1 MIQLQLSLLS
11 NIGLIASLAFSL
23 LLSAHTAVAD
33 EAAET
38 QFSQGMACLRVY
50 NSECAQLALQRI
62 NRQSLYADLLAGN
75 IAASTGDTDSVLP
88 LLLPLQNDAGLRG
101 EARASLHQSLGIAYA
116 AQQQPL
122 KALEQYTLSE
132 AALSEPAAIAAQ
144 QQRTG
149 RLLASLSREDLMQMG
164 SDATD
169 KVMQG
174 WIALALTISDIESRD
189 SVNTRLQQWR
199 AHHREHPAQ
208 PEYAFGIVAVA
219 EPTETAIPSAI
230 DLEGSAAHQRDEA
243 DQETA
248 GQQSASMESA
258 GQLSGLA
265 LTRELDQRHLAASTG
280 LDGDIALLL
289 PYETEG
295 YTAVADAIE
304 RGFIAAHSQ
313 AHGLGKVRTYATS
326 GDALEIRPIY
336 QQALKEGAA
345 MVVGPVTRDEV
356 AALQGDAHPVLTL
369 GLNQNVAAAPPLFH
383 SYGLSIHSEVTQLV
397 RMARDAGMQSATVIV
412 SNSPLAQRISTSFK
426 DQWLAQGGE
435 VRDTIVVDAD
445 STTSPLIPQGTA
457 AGDLYLIAGDE
468 QHARAVRPLMD
479 RATPTFALS
488 HSFSGIL
495 QDPLDADLI
504 GIRFVDIPWLL
515 NPHNPAYQPY
525 KAAAAE
531 LPPGEMQRWFALGVD
546 AYQLLLALQQPEQT
560 LLLSGLTGR
569 ITRNPQGE
577 LERNLAT
584 GTYTS
589 TGVSA
594 ETLP

>member
-1 MIQLQLSLLS
+1 M
-11 NIGLIASLAFSL
+11 
-23 LLSAHTAVAD
+23 
-33 EAAET
+33 
-38 QFSQGMACLRVY
+38 RVH

-62 NRQSLYADLLAGN
+62 NSQSIYADLLAGN
-75 IAASTGDTDSVLP
+75 IAASTGDTDTILP
-88 LLLPLQNDAGLRG
+88 LLEPLQNHPGLRG
-101 EARASLHQSLGIAYA
+101 AALASLHQSLGIAYA

-149 RLLASLSREDLMQMG
+149 RLLASLSREDLMQMS

-174 WIALALTISDIESRD
+174 WIALALTISDIESD
-189 SVNTRLQQWR
+189 DPVNTRLQQWR
-199 AHHREHPAQ
+199 THHREHPAQ

-219 EPTETAIPSAI
+219 ESTETAIPSAI
-230 DLEGSAAHQRDEA
+230 DLEGSAARQLDEA

-248 GQQSASMESA
+248 SQQSARTESASLESA

-304 RGFIAAHSQ
+304 RGFIAAHSL
-313 AHGLGKVRTYATS
+313 AHGLGKVRTYATN

-336 QQALKEGAA
+336 QQALKEGAT

-397 RMARDAGMQSATVIV
+397 RMARDAGMQTATIIA

-445 STTSPLIPQGTA
+445 STTSPLIPQGSA

-546 AYQLLLALQQPEQT
+546 AYQLLLALQQAERT
-560 LLLSGLTGR
+560 LLLPGLTGR
-569 ITRNPQGE
+569 ITRNAQGE
-577 LERNLAT
+577 LERRLAT